1 MGATTSNAQGYDPN
15 LVRRLRLHFVG
26 EVQGVGFRWTARR
39 VANELGLVG
48 WVRNEP
54 DGSVLM
60 EIQGRQAQ
68 IDQVI
73 QAIERG
79 AYVRIERMEA
89 VRLPVDP
96 QERGFRTE

>member
-1 MGATTSNAQGYDPN
+1 MEEVIRQ
-15 LVRRLRLHFVG
+15 RLRFYG
-26 EVQGVGFRWTARR
+26 WVQGVGFRWRARHA
-39 VANELGLVG
+39 ANLFGATG
-48 WVRNEP
+48 WVCNEP

-60 EIQGRQAQ
+60 EIQGRRAQ